1 MLLNFIK
8 VDFRTKVLVEKY
20 LELVSEG
27 VKPSEILVLVQNS
40 TLKKQFTDKI
50 LDNIKISAVEKLNIH
65 SFFSIVYN
73 TLIDNWC
80 FIENSIPGERHFIL
94 PNLVGLEVSQ
104 FLLKDILKHV
114 EVKGYNSKK
123 SLLHQI
129 FRRYSLI
136 VQNHLTNEEVKERSK
151 ILKESF
157 ADDAEIIIKK
167 LLSSTLKTRSLD
179 YLRQTLIFN
188 HVYKN
193 TDYFKDIKYLL
204 VDDADEMTPVCFD
217 FISYLKPQLKDW
229 VICFDSLGS
238 SRCGYLSADTSI
250 EYKLKKIFGEEVIS
264 DLIPPPSPLP
274 QGAGEYAQSGSN
286 LRQAWNYSPLVGESK
301 SLISERGEIENT
313 VITQNIEEVNLAVS
327 KQSKPKDLTPPPIPL
342 PQGAGGSAHLKA
354 RHFYSKEALN
364 YSKELRQNQTPA
376 EQILWYYLRKKQ
388 LAGLKFRRQEAFG
401 NYILDFVCYEKR
413 LVIELDGG
421 GHLDDEQKEHDKLRD
436 KFIEDNDYKVLR
448 IFNNDIFSNIEGV
461 IEKILQCVDMTPPP
475 HPLPQGAGESSQSG
489 SSLCQV
495 WDYSPLTS
503 QNPFPQGDIIFSNI
517 LEGTKKRLE
526 NFTLTSLSKRAEI
539 LDYTIEKIQNLFK
552 KNVLP
557 KDIAI
562 ITPLQD
568 DMLHFTLRE
577 KLGCNILFLSGSEKL
592 ADNPLVK
599 SSLNILKLMLGIE
612 ISEMELRVI
621 LSDFIGIPLKYCKT
635 ILEYYKERHELP
647 NETEFYN
654 DKYQK
659 FHEAFVR
666 IKSKEEK
673 LSKKVFDMFYSSVDY
688 VDETKINKFNFFI
701 KQLKDF
707 ESVLGWQKVIERADD
722 IIIQIENSIIAENPS
737 STLEI
742 HDNDLVVA
750 TPQKIIDNKI
760 STKYQFWLDV
770 SHGDW
775 VKTDTGPLYNAWV
788 MQADWTK
795 DEYTVEDDIF
805 LSKQKTARIL
815 RKLLLLA
822 REHVWACSSL
832 FDPSG
837 VENLG
842 GIEDYLA
849 GGDDEPVEEKKAF
862 RIIPRPDQKPV
873 LDYEKGS
880 MAISAV
886 PGAGKTTILLALII
900 KLMDRGVNPEHIY
913 VLTYMDSAAR
923 NFRERIKNMCP
934 NTNRLPNIS
943 TIHGLALK
951 IIKENSNFER
961 LNLSSDFDICDDTQR
976 MRIIRGIGGK
986 YTKTE
991 LEEFDRAISV
1001 LKLQEGNIDTE
1012 SADKKTLKFKEFFR
1026 AYQRELKEADLIDYD
1041 DILIMSV
1048 KLLENNPDILE
1059 YYRGQCEYII
1069 EDEAQDSS
1077 AVQQKL
1083 IGLLSGKHKNLIRCG
1098 DINQAI
1104 TTTFSNAD
1112 VEGFRNFI
1120 QSADKTVEMN
1130 YSQRCTQDV
1139 MDLANKLVDFGDKI
1153 LPKAFFKSYMRG
1165 VEGKNPVSEN
1175 AIFSCV
1181 FENNFAERNFILKE
1195 IKNILTRNKDATVG
1209 ILLRNNYQ
1217 VGNWAEFINNAGLKS
1232 ITRSESLGQ
1241 KGVFNTI
1248 FSILKFIQSPY
1259 DNEILVSVYETLA
1272 DLGFYKPRLQLHI
1285 RASEIP
1291 FIQKDGDDIESAD
1304 LSQFLWDMQYWLNS
1318 STLPLEEL
1326 VIRIGLFYYTS
1337 DIEKSNVYLIATLVK
1352 RLNAQGKFD
1361 LTLQRLE
1368 ELSKRP
1374 SLSGFKF
1381 FSDEED
1387 KDAMKGKVQIM
1398 TLHKSKGDEFEY
1410 VFLPEMAEKNL
1421 QIDVEKQKLKS
1432 SSLFM
1437 EEVKSF
1443 NSNYKRKEELALK
1456 EFNSEESLRLLYVAI
1471 TRAQKK
1477 LYITTS
1483 SKAKGWGNKEVEQA
1497 PSIIFDN
1504 ILN

>member
-8 VDFRTKVLVEKY
+8 VDFQTKVLVEKY
-20 LELVSEG
+20 LELISDG

-50 LDNIKISAVEKLNIH
+50 LDEIKIDAIEKLNVH

-73 TLIDNWC
+73 TLVENWC
-80 FIENSIPGERHFIL
+80 FIENSIPSDKHFIL

-114 EVKGYNSKK
+114 NVKGYNSKK

-136 VQNHLTNEEVKERSK
+136 VQNNLTNDEVRERSK
-151 ILKESF
+151 ILRESF
-157 ADDAEIIIKK
+157 AEDAEIVIKK

-193 TDYFKDIKYLL
+193 TDYFKNIKYLL
-204 VDDADEMTPVCFD
+204 MSDADEMTPVCFE
-217 FISYLKPQLKDW
+217 FIKYLKPQLKDW

-238 SRCGYLSADTSI
+238 SRCGYLSADTTI
-250 EYKLKKIFGEEVIS
+250 ECKLVHLFDEEVQNS
-264 DLIPPPSPLP
+264 
-274 QGAGEYAQSGSN
+274 GEVFT
-286 LRQAWNYSPLVGESK
+286 P
-301 SLISERGEIENT
+301 GEI
-313 VITQNIEEVNLAVS
+313 L
-327 KQSKPKDLTPPPIPL
+327 
-342 PQGAGGSAHLKA
+342 
-354 RHFYSKEALN
+354 
-364 YSKELRQNQTPA
+364 
-376 EQILWYYLRKKQ
+376 
-388 LAGLKFRRQEAFG
+388 
-401 NYILDFVCYEKR
+401 
-413 LVIELDGG
+413 
-421 GHLDDEQKEHDKLRD
+421 
-436 KFIEDNDYKVLR
+436 
-448 IFNNDIFSNIEGV
+448 
-461 IEKILQCVDMTPPP
+461 
-475 HPLPQGAGESSQSG
+475 
-489 SSLCQV
+489 
-495 WDYSPLTS
+495 
-503 QNPFPQGDIIFSNI
+503 FSNI
-517 LEGTKKRLE
+517 LEDKHERLK

-539 LDYTIEKIQNLFK
+539 LDFTIEKIQNLFK
-552 KNVLP
+552 KNIKP
-557 KDIAI
+557 KDITI

-568 DMLHFTLRE
+568 DMLRFTLRE
-577 KLGCNILFLSGSEKL
+577 KLSKSCSPLFLSGSEKL
-592 ADNPLVK
+592 IDNTLVK
-599 SSLNILKLMLGIE
+599 ASLNILKLMLGIE
-612 ISEMELRVI
+612 ISAMDFRVI
-621 LSDFIGIPLKYCKT
+621 LADYVGIPLKYCKD
-635 ILEYYKERHELP
+635 ILDNYEKTGRIQQIELKYY
-647 NETEFYN
+647 NENYSRFCE
-654 DKYQK
+654 K
-659 FHEAFVR
+659 FSECTADLKDGR
-666 IKSKEEK
+666 AK
-673 LSKKVFDMFYSSVDY
+673 LSAIVYKMFYSVVSY

-707 ESVLGWQKVIERADD
+707 ENVLGWQRVIERADE
-722 IIIQIENSIIAENPS
+722 IIVQIENSIIAENPS

-742 HDNDLVVA
+742 HDDDLVVA
-750 TPQKIIDNKI
+750 TPQKIIDNNI
-760 STKYQFWLDV
+760 SSKYQFWLDV
-770 SHGDW
+770 SHSDW
-775 VKTDTGPLYNAWV
+775 VKNDTGPLYNAWV
-788 MQADWTK
+788 FQADWTK

-815 RKLLLLA
+815 RKLMLLA
-822 REHVWACSSL
+822 SDHIFACSSL
-832 FDPSG
+832 FDPAG

-842 GIEDYLA
+842 GIEPYISA
-849 GGDDEPVEEKKAF
+849 GGEDEEVENKPAF
-862 RIIPRPDQKPV
+862 KIIPRDDQKPV
-873 LDYEKGS
+873 LDYKNGS

-900 KLMDRGVNPEHIY
+900 KLIERGVVPTNIF

-934 NTNRLPNIS
+934 NSTLLPNIS

-976 MRIIRGIGGK
+976 MRILRSIGGK
-986 YTKTE
+986 FTKTE

-1001 LKLQEGNIDTE
+1001 LKLQEGNIDTP
-1012 SADKKTLKFKEFFR
+1012 SSDKKIEKFKTFYKE
-1026 AYQRELKEADLIDYD
+1026 YQAQLRENNLIDYD

-1059 YYRGQCEYII
+1059 YYQNICEYII

-1077 AVQQKL
+1077 GVQQRL
-1083 IGLLSGKHKNLIRCG
+1083 IALLSGKHKNLIRCG

-1120 QSADKTVEMN
+1120 QTADKTVEMN
-1130 YSQRCTQDV
+1130 HSQRCTQDV
-1139 MDLANKLVDFGDKI
+1139 MNLANKLVDWGNKI
-1153 LPKAFFKSYMRG
+1153 LPKAFFTSYMKG
-1165 VEGKNPVSEN
+1165 VEGKNPISEN
-1175 AIFSCV
+1175 AIFSNV
-1181 FENNFAERNFILKE
+1181 FENAFAERNFVLKE
-1195 IKNILTRNKDATVG
+1195 IKNILTRNKDATIG

-1217 VGNWAEFINNAGLKS
+1217 VGSWAGFINDSGLKS

-1248 FSILKFIQSPY
+1248 FSILKFIQNPF
-1259 DNEILVSVYETLA
+1259 DNEVVVSTYETLA
-1272 DLGFYKPRLQLHI
+1272 ELGFYKPRMQLEI

-1291 FIQKDGDDIESAD
+1291 FIQKDGDDIESND
-1304 LSQFLWDMQYWLNS
+1304 LAQFLWDMQYWLNS

-1368 ELSKRP
+1368 ELSKKP

-1381 FSDEED
+1381 FSEEED

-1398 TLHKSKGDEFEY
+1398 TLHKSKGDEFDY

-1421 QIDVEKQKLKS
+1421 SIDVDKAKLKS

-1437 EEVKSF
+1437 EEVKGF
-1443 NSNYKRKEELALK
+1443 NPAYKRKSEVELK
-1456 EFNSEESLRLLYVAI
+1456 EFNSEETLRLLYVAI
-1471 TRAQKK
+1471 TRAQRK

-1483 SKAKGWGNKEVEQA
+1483 AKAKGWGNKETEQE
-1497 PSIIFDN
+1497 PSVIFGSII
-1504 ILN
+1504 

>member
-20 LELVSEG
+20 TELISAG

-40 TLKKQFTDKI
+40 TLKKQFVDKI
-50 LDNIKISAVEKLNIH
+50 LENIKIDAIEKLNVH

-73 TLIDNWC
+73 TLIENWC
-80 FIENSIPGERHFIL
+80 FIENAIPSDKHFIL

-136 VQNHLTNEEVKERSK
+136 VQNHLSNEQIQERSK

-157 ADDAEIIIKK
+157 ADDAELIIKK
-167 LLSSTLKTRSLD
+167 LLSSTLKSRSLD

-188 HVYKN
+188 HVYKH
-193 TDYFKDIKYLL
+193 TDYFKNIKYLL

-229 VICFDSLGS
+229 IICFDSLGS

-250 EYKLKKIFGEEVIS
+250 ECKLI
-264 DLIPPPSPLP
+264 
-274 QGAGEYAQSGSN
+274 
-286 LRQAWNYSPLVGESK
+286 
-301 SLISERGEIENT
+301 
-313 VITQNIEEVNLAVS
+313 
-327 KQSKPKDLTPPPIPL
+327 
-342 PQGAGGSAHLKA
+342 HL
-354 RHFYSKEALN
+354 FNEDV
-364 YSKELRQNQTPA
+364 QT
-376 EQILWYYLRKKQ
+376 
-388 LAGLKFRRQEAFG
+388 
-401 NYILDFVCYEKR
+401 
-413 LVIELDGG
+413 
-421 GHLDDEQKEHDKLRD
+421 DK
-436 KFIEDNDYKVLR
+436 N
-448 IFNNDIFSNIEGV
+448 IFS
-461 IEKILQCVDMTPPP
+461 
-475 HPLPQGAGESSQSG
+475 QGE
-489 SSLCQV
+489 
-495 WDYSPLTS
+495 
-503 QNPFPQGDIIFSNI
+503 IIFSNI
-517 LEGTKKRLE
+517 LENKHERLE

-539 LDYTIEKIQNLFK
+539 LDFTIEKIQNLFK
-552 KNVLP
+552 KNIP
-557 KDIAI
+557 ASDITI

-568 DMLHFTLRE
+568 DMLRFTLE
-577 KLGCNILFLSGSEKL
+577 ENLKHSCNLMFLSGSEKL
-592 ADNPLVK
+592 IDNPLVK
-599 SSLNILKLMLGIE
+599 ASLGILKLMLGIE
-612 ISEMELRVI
+612 ISEMDLRVI
-621 LSDFIGIPLKYCKT
+621 LSDYLGIPLKYCCPIFEGYKKT
-635 ILEYYKERHELP
+635 GGFPPISL
-647 NETEFYN
+647 EFYN
-654 DKYQK
+654 EKYQK
-659 FHEAFVR
+659 FIEVFEEV
-666 IKSKEEK
+666 KEKNTK
-673 LSKKVFDMFYSSVDY
+673 LSTKVFDLFYKLVDFAN
-688 VDETKINKFNFFI
+688 ETKINKFNFFI
-701 KQLKDF
+701 KQLRDF
-707 ESVLGWQKVIERADD
+707 ESVLGAKTVIERADE
-722 IIIQIENSIIAENPS
+722 IITQIENSIIAENPS
-737 STLEI
+737 TTLEI
-742 HDNDLVVA
+742 GENDLVIA

-760 STKYQFWLDV
+760 SSKYQFWLDV
-770 SHGDW
+770 SHSDW

-788 MQADWTK
+788 FQADWTK

-805 LSKQKTARIL
+805 LAKQKTARIL

-822 REHVWACSSL
+822 QEHVWACSSL

-849 GGDDEPVEEKKAF
+849 GEANEDDNNAKPVFK
-862 RIIPRPDQKPV
+862 ITPRDDQKPV
-873 LDYEKGS
+873 LDYKKGS

-900 KLMDRGVNPEHIY
+900 KLIERGVIPTNIF

-934 NTNRLPNIS
+934 NTTLLPNIS

-961 LNLSSDFDICDDTQR
+961 LNLSADFDICDDTQR
-976 MRIIRGIGGK
+976 MRIIKGITGK
-986 YTKTE
+986 FTKTE
-991 LEEFDRAISV
+991 ADEFDRAISV
-1001 LKLQEGNIDTE
+1001 LKLQEGDI
-1012 SADKKTLKFKEFFR
+1012 SKPSSDKKIEKFKTFFKE
-1026 AYQRELKEADLIDYD
+1026 YQAQLREANLIDYD

-1059 YYRGQCEYII
+1059 YYQNICEYII

-1077 AVQQKL
+1077 GVQQRL

-1112 VEGFRNFI
+1112 VEGFRRFI
-1120 QSADKTVEMN
+1120 AEADTTVEMN
-1130 YSQRCTQDV
+1130 HSQRCTQDV
-1139 MDLANKLVDFGDKI
+1139 MTLANNLVNFGNEI
-1153 LPKAFFKSYMRG
+1153 LPKAFFTSYMQG
-1165 VEGKNPVSEN
+1165 VTGKNPVSEN
-1175 AIFSCV
+1175 AIFSRV
-1181 FENNFAERNFILKE
+1181 FENAFAERNFVLKE
-1195 IKNILTRNKDATVG
+1195 IKNILTRNKNATIG

-1217 VGNWAEFINNAGLKS
+1217 VASWAGFINDAGLKS

-1248 FSILKFIQSPY
+1248 FSILKFIQNPF
-1259 DNEILVSVYETLA
+1259 DNEVLVSTYETLA
-1272 DLGFYKPRLQLHI
+1272 DLGFYKQRLQLEI
-1285 RASEIP
+1285 RASEKP
-1291 FIQKDGDDIESAD
+1291 FIEKDGDDIESAA
-1304 LSQFLWDMQYWLNS
+1304 LAQFLWDMQYWLNS

-1337 DIEKSNVYLIATLVK
+1337 DIEKSNVYLIAILVK
-1352 RLNAQGKFD
+1352 RLNASGKFD

-1368 ELSKRP
+1368 ELAKKP
-1374 SLSGFKF
+1374 TLSGFKF
-1381 FSDEED
+1381 FSEEED
-1387 KDAMKGKVQIM
+1387 KDAMRGKVQIM

-1421 QIDVEKQKLKS
+1421 SIDVSKAKTKAS
-1432 SSLFM
+1432 TIFM
-1437 EEVKSF
+1437 EEVRAFNPSYKSK
-1443 NSNYKRKEELALK
+1443 SELELR

-1471 TRAQKK
+1471 TRAQLK

-1483 SKAKGWGNKEVEQA
+1483 AKAKGWGNKETEQE
-1497 PSIIFDN
+1497 PSVIFGN
-1504 ILN
+1504 ILL

>member
-8 VDFRTKVLVEKY
+8 VDFRTKILVDKY
-20 LELVSEG
+20 SELISVG

-40 TLKKQFTDKI
+40 TLKKQFSDKV
-50 LDNIKISAVEKLNIH
+50 LEKISVNAIEKLNIH

-73 TLIDNWC
+73 TLIENWC
-80 FIENSIPGERHFIL
+80 FIENAIPSDKHFIL

-104 FLLKDILKHV
+104 FLLKDILKKV
-114 EVKGYNSKK
+114 DVKGYNSKK

-136 VQNHLTNEEVKERSK
+136 VQNNLTNEEVKERSK

-157 ADDAEIIIKK
+157 AEDAEIIIKR
-167 LLSSTLKTRSLD
+167 LLSSTLKSRSLD

-188 HVYKN
+188 HVYKH
-193 TDYFKDIKYLL
+193 TDYFKNIKYLL

-217 FISYLKPQLKDW
+217 FIKYLKPQLKDW
-229 VICFDSLGS
+229 IICFDSLGS

-250 EYKLKKIFGEEVIS
+250 EFKLKEVFGDDMIS
-264 DLIPPPSPLP
+264 DYKKLKSFSPHPSPLLK
-274 QGAGEYAQSGSN
+274 GEGMTTDAQSLSN
-286 LRQAWNYSPLVGESK
+286 N
-301 SLISERGEIENT
+301 
-313 VITQNIEEVNLAVS
+313 
-327 KQSKPKDLTPPPIPL
+327 
-342 PQGAGGSAHLKA
+342 
-354 RHFYSKEALN
+354 
-364 YSKELRQNQTPA
+364 
-376 EQILWYYLRKKQ
+376 
-388 LAGLKFRRQEAFG
+388 
-401 NYILDFVCYEKR
+401 
-413 LVIELDGG
+413 
-421 GHLDDEQKEHDKLRD
+421 
-436 KFIEDNDYKVLR
+436 
-448 IFNNDIFSNIEGV
+448 
-461 IEKILQCVDMTPPP
+461 
-475 HPLPQGAGESSQSG
+475 
-489 SSLCQV
+489 
-495 WDYSPLTS
+495 
-503 QNPFPQGDIIFSNI
+503 FPQGEIIFSNI
-517 LEGTKKRLE
+517 LENKHERLE

-552 KNVLP
+552 KNILP
-557 KDIAI
+557 KDITI

-577 KLGCNILFLSGSEKL
+577 NLKCNLLFLSGSEKL
-592 ADNPLVK
+592 IDNQLVK
-599 SSLNILKLMLGIE
+599 ASLNILKLMLGLE
-612 ISEMELRVI
+612 ITEMDLRVI
-621 LSDFIGIPLKYCKT
+621 LSDYVGIPIKYCHK
-635 ILEYYKERHELP
+635 ILEVYKQSGLLP
-647 NETEFYN
+647 VMKLDFYD

-659 FHEAFVR
+659 FYEAFENV
-666 IKSKEEK
+666 KEKVESGKCK
-673 LSKKVFDMFYSSVDY
+673 LSNAVYTMFYSVVSY

-707 ESVLGWQKVIERADD
+707 ESVLGWKNVIERANE
-722 IIIQIENSIIAENPS
+722 IIVQIENSIIAENPS
-737 STLEI
+737 STLDI
-742 HDNDLVVA
+742 KDDDLIVA

-770 SHGDW
+770 SHSDW
-775 VKTDTGPLYNAWV
+775 VKNDTGPLYNAWV

-795 DEYTVEDDIF
+795 DEYTIEDDIF

-822 REHVWACSSL
+822 KNHIWACSSL
-832 FDPSG
+832 FDPTG
-837 VENLG
+837 AENLG
-842 GIEDYLA
+842 GIEDYLV
-849 GGDDEPVEEKKAF
+849 GGDDSEQVEEKKVF
-862 RIIPRPDQKPV
+862 KIVPRDDQKPV
-873 LDYEKGS
+873 LEYKKGS

-900 KLMDRGVNPEHIY
+900 KLINRGVVPTNIF

-934 NTNRLPNIS
+934 NSNTLPNIS

-951 IIKENSNFER
+951 ILKENSNYER

-976 MRIIRGIGGK
+976 MRIIKGIVGK
-986 YTKTE
+986 FTKTE
-991 LEEFDRAISV
+991 MEEFDRAISV
-1001 LKLQEGNIDTE
+1001 LKLQEGNIDTP
-1012 SADKKTLKFKEFFR
+1012 STDKKIDKFKTFFKE
-1026 AYQRELKEADLIDYD
+1026 YQAQLREGNLIDYD

-1048 KLLENNPDILE
+1048 KLLEQNPDILE
-1059 YYRGQCEYII
+1059 YYQNICEYII

-1077 AVQQKL
+1077 GVQQKL

-1112 VEGFRNFI
+1112 VEGFRAFI
-1120 QSADKTVEMN
+1120 KNADTTVEMN
-1130 YSQRCTQDV
+1130 HSQRCTQDV
-1139 MDLANKLVDFGDKI
+1139 MTLANNLVDFGNGI
-1153 LPKAFFKSYMRG
+1153 LPKAFFTRYMQG
-1165 VEGKNPVSEN
+1165 VKGKYPESEN
-1175 AIFSCV
+1175 AIYSKI
-1181 FENNFAERNFILKE
+1181 FENAFAERNFVLKE
-1195 IKNILTRNKDATVG
+1195 IKNILTRNKDATIG
-1209 ILLRNNYQ
+1209 ILLRNNFQ
-1217 VGNWAEFINNAGLKS
+1217 VANWTHFINDAGLKT

-1248 FSILKFIQSPY
+1248 YSILKFIQNPF
-1259 DNEILVSVYETLA
+1259 DNEVLVSTYETLS
-1272 DLGFYKPRLQLHI
+1272 DLGFYRQRLQLEI
-1285 RASEIP
+1285 RNSETP
-1291 FIQKDGDDIESAD
+1291 FIEKDGDDIESTS

-1352 RLNAQGKFD
+1352 RLNASGKFD

-1368 ELSKRP
+1368 ELSKKP

-1381 FSDEED
+1381 FSEEED
-1387 KDAMKGKVQIM
+1387 KDAAKGKVQIM

-1421 QIDVEKQKLKS
+1421 SIDVNQAKLKA

-1443 NSNYKRKEELALK
+1443 NPNYKRKSELELK

-1477 LYITTS
+1477 LFITTS
-1483 SKAKGWGNKEVEQA
+1483 AKAKGWGNKEVEQS
-1497 PSIIFDN
+1497 PSVIFSGV
-1504 ILN
+1504 L